1 MFEFKTDA
9 SKTNLILKITCVF
22 WIFTKLFCYNLWHTD
37 RLFPVVPPFDFL
49 ENIPNYIH
57 LTLFYFALAGIAF
70 VGFFPKNKFV
80 LGFTIVVEITSFI
93 LDQSRWQPWEYQYI
107 LTFLFFFFYH
117 KNPKQFINY
126 FSFLLAI
133 IYLNSGLHKLTGG
146 FLYTVWEGM
155 MLREFFGFDKSLI
168 RNIYVHYAGLSLGL
182 IEFLAALGCLFAK
195 NKKIYALLLVG
206 MHIFILALISPT
218 GLNYNSIVWPWN
230 VVMILFI
237 LIVFYNAT
245 STISFKNLLSGY
257 NKIPFVVLGIL
268 PFFCFIGLYD
278 NFFAFNL
285 YSGTTKHFSIC
296 VDENKISSA
305 YQPFISKNRKICG
318 DKNVI
323 SGNDWAL
330 KEMNVVIYPEERF
343 YKGIIEIWKEQN
355 PNSEAQF
362 YIYQYPYKPEDYVEY
377 K

>member
-49 ENIPNYIH
+49 ENIPNYVH
-57 LTLFYFALAGIAF
+57 LTLFYFALAGITF

-133 IYLNSGLHKLTGG
+133 IYFNSGLHKLTGG

-206 MHIFILALISPT
+206 MHLFILALISPT

-237 LIVFYNAT
+237 LIVCYNAT

-257 NKIPFVVLGIL
+257 NKIPFVVLAIL

-355 PNSEAQF
+355 PNSEARF